1 MILLLCFDLRRRG
14 GIERLSLQVR
24 DALERHGTTVKV
36 ISTRRLGPGTLG
48 RWLGRCVFVLQL
60 LWWQLRAQQV
70 LSMHVLLLKPAL
82 WLHTKRLSCWLH
94 GLEVWGT
101 AGDNHALELKRCQ
114 NLIASSHFT
123 VEQLSFKPKRSAV
136 VHPMADLIN
145 AEQQPAPIPSQ
156 LRLLTVARMCSHENY
171 KGHELILD
179 ALAQLPAEI
188 HWQVVGD
195 GDQRP
200 QLEAQVERLGL
211 TNQVQFSGSLN
222 DDELR
227 QAFAGCSVFVMPSRF
242 GIEANGVA
250 TGEGFGIVYLEAA
263 LAGRASIAC
272 DQGGQTDFI
281 VDGDT
286 GWLIPPDTNALKAT
300 LSELLHHPQ
309 EIQRRGALARAR
321 ALKHFGQERFDQSLL
336 QALEI

>member
-24 DALERHGTTVKV
+24 DALERHGTRVQV
-36 ISTRRLGPGTLG
+36 ISTRRLGPGIVG
-48 RWLGRCVFVLQL
+48 RWLGRCVFVLQM
-60 LWWQLRAQQV
+60 LWWQPRAQQV
-70 LSMHVLLLKPAL
+70 LSMHVLLLKPVV
-82 WLHTKRLSCWLH
+82 WLHNKRLSCWLH

-101 AGDNHALELKRCQ
+101 AGENHAPELKRCE

-123 VEQLSFKPKRSAV
+123 VEQLSFSPKRSAV

-145 AEQQPAPIPSQ
+145 TDQQPAPIPSQ
-156 LRLLTVARMCSHENY
+156 LMLLTVARMCSHENY

-211 TNQVQFSGSLN
+211 KNQVKFSGSLD

-227 QAFAGCSVFVMPSRF
+227 QAFKECSVFVMPSRF
-242 GIEANGVA
+242 DIEANGVA

-281 VDGDT
+281 VHGDT
-286 GWLIPPDTNALKAT
+286 GWLIPPNVNALKAT

-321 ALKHFGQERFDQSLL
+321 ALKHFGQKRFDQSLL
-336 QALEI
+336 QALDI

>member
-24 DALERHGTTVKV
+24 DALERHGTKVKI
-36 ISTRRLGPGTLG
+36 ISTRRIGPGTLG
-48 RWLGRCVFVLQL
+48 RWLGRCIFVLQL
-60 LWWQLRAQQV
+60 IWWQARAQQV
-70 LSMHVLLLKPAL
+70 LSMHVLLVKPAL
-82 WLHTKRLSCWLH
+82 WLQSKRLSCWLH
-94 GLEVWGT
+94 GIEVWGA
-101 AGDNHALELKRCQ
+101 AGESHAHELKRCQ

-123 VEQLSFKPKRSAV
+123 VKQLSFRPKRSAV
-136 VHPMADLIN
+136 VHPMADLIPP
-145 AEQQPAPIPSQ
+145 EDQPAPIPSQ
-156 LRLLTVARMCSHENY
+156 LRLLTVARMSSHENY

-179 ALAQLPAEI
+179 ALAQLPADI

-195 GDQRP
+195 GDQRV

-211 TNQVQFSGSLN
+211 TGQVQFSGSL
-222 DDELR
+222 DDSELR
-227 QAFAGCSVFVMPSRF
+227 QAFKDCSVFAMPSRF
-242 GIEANGVA
+242 ESKANGVA

-281 VDGDT
+281 VHGDT
-286 GWLIPPDTNALKAT
+286 GWLIPPNANALKAT
-300 LSELLHHPQ
+300 LNELLCHPQ

-321 ALKHFGQERFDQSLL
+321 AFEHFGQERFDKSLL